1 MHVHA
6 IPCPVTSNITPL
18 EIDLQVTC
26 VYLILG
32 MHAALSRVFAFF
44 VLRQVFLIPMA
55 EEAAQAMEAVP
66 TTPVETQDGSEPP
79 LTPANKLLSKGQ
91 S

>member
-1 MHVHA
+1 
-6 IPCPVTSNITPL
+6 
-18 EIDLQVTC
+18 
-26 VYLILG
+26 

-44 VLRQVFLIPMA
+44 VLRQVFLIPMV

-66 TTPVETQDGSEPP
+66 TTPVETKDGSEPP